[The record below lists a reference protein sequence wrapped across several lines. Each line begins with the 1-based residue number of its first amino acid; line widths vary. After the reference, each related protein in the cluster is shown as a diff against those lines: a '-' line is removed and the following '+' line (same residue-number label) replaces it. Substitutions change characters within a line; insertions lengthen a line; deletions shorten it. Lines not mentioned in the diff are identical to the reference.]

1 MKSGTNVRSVRDRWI
16 LDIYLMLE
24 HRFANILNQVVEFIR
39 ILGVVEKNLDISLL
53 SQRG

>member
-1 MKSGTNVRSVRDRWI
+1 M
-16 LDIYLMLE
+16 DIYLILK
-24 HRFANILNQVVEFIR
+24 HHFANILNQVVEFIG